1 MRVRSIIAIII
12 SLTCSVAKGQDP
24 PALKKNTDTLT
35 VKYLDEVMV
44 SASRFPEKIMQSPV
58 SIEKVLHGYLTHNA
72 AFSFFDALENI
83 KGVQM
88 ITPSLG
94 FRILNTRG
102 FANTTNVRFVQMVD
116 GMDIQS
122 PHIGSPI
129 GNSLGPSDLD
139 IDNVEI
145 LPGVASALYGMNT
158 VNGLA
163 NFSTRD
169 PFLSPG
175 FSIQQKTAVMHVDDP
190 DSPAKLFSET
200 ALRYAAVVSP
210 KLAFKF
216 NAGFIK
222 GYDWI
227 ANNYTDLNPNANAS
241 TNLLGPDNP
250 AMDPVNSYGNESSNR
265 RNLVLQGKNY
275 VVART
280 GYLER
285 EVVDYSLQNIKAD
298 AGFYYKISP
307 KSTLSYLFHV
317 AYLNTVY
324 QRANRFTLQDYFL
337 QQHGVQYHSK
347 TIQAKV
353 YFNHEITGDSY
364 NLRSMAENI
373 DRSFKP
379 DNKWFADY
387 TTGFNTAFQSG
398 AEVADA
404 HRQARTFADAG
415 RYEPGTAAYNQALE
429 KLQQVNNWDS
439 GAALK
444 VRASFIQGEMQ
455 WNLGESLLSNL
466 KKNTGLE
473 TLIGFDHRTYFVNPD
488 GNYFINPAKGEEY
501 NTIKYS
507 KTGGFISITKRFLDD
522 KLKLGGILRTDKN
535 DYFEVLFSPRVSVV
549 YSPVPGHNFRTS
561 YQGGYRYPIL
571 FEAYSNVNSGGV
583 KRVGGLPVMSNGI
596 FENAWLQPSITAFQR
611 AVLNDINSGMA
622 KNAAIEKN
630 KLLLKKNPYD
640 YIEPERVN
648 SFEVGYKGLFAK
660 GRVLAEGDFY
670 LSQYHALIA
679 QANMNVP
686 NTSIADSIPYY
697 LYERTKQSAY
707 RMWTNSQTIIEN
719 YGFSVALT
727 GQLVKGYIARAN
739 TTYTKLHKSKDEDG
753 LEDGFNTPD
762 WVVNLSLSN
771 ANIHKSIGAA
781 ISYKWQNS
789 FFWRSFVVS
798 GPVPAFATLDAY
810 ISYTFPEPHIKL
822 KIGGNNLLNHYYYSI
837 LGGPQIG
844 GLYYMAIT
852 YNGNLPG
859 KG

>member
-1 MRVRSIIAIII
+1 MRVLPIFTIII
-12 SLTCSVAKGQDP
+12 SLTFSVAKGQDS
-24 PALKKNTDTLT
+24 LLRKKNTDTLK
-35 VKYLDEVMV
+35 VKYLDEVIV
-44 SASRFPEKIMQSPV
+44 SASRLPEKIMQSPV
-58 SIEKVLHGYLTHNA
+58 SIEKVSHQYLANNA

-163 NFSTRD
+163 NFTSRD

-175 FSIQQKTAVMHVDDP
+175 FSIQQKTAVMHVYDP

-200 ALRYAAVVSP
+200 TLRYAAVVSP
-210 KLAFKF
+210 KLAFKV

-227 ANNYTDLNPNANAS
+227 ANNYTDLNPNANSS
-241 TNLLGPDNP
+241 TNLLGADNP

-265 RNLVLQGKNY
+265 RTIALQGKNY

-298 AGFYYKISP
+298 AGVYYKIS
-307 KSTLSYLFHV
+307 SRSALSYLYHV

-324 QRANRFTLQDYFL
+324 QRSNRFSLQDYFL
-337 QQHGVQYHSK
+337 QQHGLQYHSK
-347 TIQAKV
+347 AIQVKV
-353 YFNHEITGDSY
+353 YFNHENTGDSY

-373 DRSFKP
+373 DRNYKS
-379 DNKWFADY
+379 DNKWYTDY
-387 TTGFNTAFQSG
+387 TTGFNMAFQSG
-398 AEVADA
+398 AGVDDA
-404 HRQARTFADAG
+404 HRQARTMTDAG
-415 RYEPGTAAYNQALE
+415 RYEPGTPAFDQAVE

-439 GAALK
+439 GAALR

-455 WNLGESLLSNL
+455 WNLAESLLSNL

-488 GNYFINPAKGEEY
+488 GNYFINPEKGQEY

-507 KTGGFISITKRFLDD
+507 KTGGFLSITRKFFDD
-522 KLKLGGILRTDKN
+522 KLKLGGILRADKN
-535 DYFEVLFSPRVSVV
+535 DYFDVLFNPRISVV
-549 YSPVPGHNFRTS
+549 YSPVPGHNFRAS
-561 YQGGYRYPIL
+561 YQSGYRYPIL

-583 KRVGGLPVMSNGI
+583 KRVGGFPVMSNGI
-596 FENAWLQPSITAFQR
+596 FENAWLQTSITTFQG
-611 AVLNDINSGMA
+611 AVLKDINSGMG

-630 KLLLKKNPYD
+630 KGLLKKNPYR

-648 SFEVGYKGLFAK
+648 SFEAGYKGLFAK
-660 GRVLAEGDFY
+660 GRVLAEADVY
-670 LSQYHALIA
+670 LSRYRAFIA

-686 NTSIADSIPYY
+686 RTTIADSIPYY
-697 LYERTKQSAY
+697 LYDRTKQSPY
-707 RMWTNSQTIIEN
+707 RMWTNSQTIVDN
-719 YGFSVALT
+719 YGCSIGLT
-727 GQLVKGYIARAN
+727 GQLVKGYIARGN
-739 TTYTKLHKSKDEDG
+739 TTYTKLRKSKNEDG

-771 ANIHKSIGAA
+771 ANIHKNIGAA

-789 FFWRSFVVS
+789 FLWQSFLVS
-798 GPVPAFATLDAY
+798 GTVPAFATFDAY
-810 ISYTFPEPHIKL
+810 ISYTFQKPDIKL
-822 KIGGNNLLNHYYYSI
+822 KIGGSNLLNHYYYSF

-844 GLYYMAIT
+844 GLYYLTIT
-852 YNGNLPG
+852 YSGN
-859 KG
+859 